1 MNKEIEYLKKY
12 LKDKD
17 METAIKELESGIPVQ
32 YIVGNVDFYG
42 NTFKVNKNTLIPRF
56 ETELLVEKTI
66 KYINKYFNNEIK
78 ILDIGTGSGCIAIT
92 LNKLL
97 DNSGVTAVD
106 ISKDALD
113 VARENN
119 KINNTDVNF
128 IESDVFSNINDKYD
142 VIISNPPYI
151 SYDEDIMDVVYNNE
165 PHMALYADDN
175 GLYFYDKILRECRKY
190 LNDRFLIAFEI
201 GYKQG
206 NDILNIIN
214 KYFDTYPGVRDYMDK
229 EIETAKKN
237 GYVKTIM
244 NRKRVIDELKST
256 NYMIRNMGERMALNT
271 PVQGSASDILKKAMI
286 EIDEI
291 FEKENI
297 KSKMLLQVH
306 DELIFNVYDDEI
318 DKVKEIVY
326 NTMTNV
332 FDLKVPLDVDIEL
345 GNNWYEAK

>member
-17 METAIKELESGIPVQ
+17 MNIAIKELESGIPVQ

-42 NTFKVNKNTLIPRF
+42 YTFKVNKNTLIPRF

-97 DNSGVTAVD
+97 DNSRVTAVD

-175 GLYFYDKILRECRKY
+175 GLYFYDKILMECRKY
-190 LNDRFLIAFEI
+190 LNDRFFIAFEI

-214 KYFDTYPGVRDYMDK
+214 KYFDNVNISLEKDYSGRD
-229 EIETAKKN
+229 
-237 GYVKTIM
+237 
-244 NRKRVIDELKST
+244 RF
-256 NYMIRNMGERMALNT
+256 
-271 PVQGSASDILKKAMI
+271 
-286 EIDEI
+286 I
-291 FEKENI
+291 FIWN
-297 KSKMLLQVH
+297 H
-306 DELIFNVYDDEI
+306 
-318 DKVKEIVY
+318 
-326 NTMTNV
+326 
-332 FDLKVPLDVDIEL
+332 
-345 GNNWYEAK
+345 

>member
-56 ETELLVEKTI
+56 ETELLIEKTI

-97 DNSGVTAVD
+97 DNSMVTAVD

-151 SYDEDIMDVVYNNE
+151 SFDEDIMDIVKNNE
-165 PHMALYADDN
+165 PYIALYAENN
-175 GLYFYDKILRECRKY
+175 GLYYYNKILKECKNY
-190 LNDRFLIAFEI
+190 LNDRFFIAFEI
-201 GYKQG
+201 GYLQAK
-206 NDILNIIN
+206 DIIDMIN
-214 KYFDTYPGVRDYMDK
+214 KYFKDVNISVEKDYSDK
-229 EIETAKKN
+229 DRFIF
-237 GYVKTIM
+237 
-244 NRKRVIDELKST
+244 ID
-256 NYMIRNMGERMALNT
+256 
-271 PVQGSASDILKKAMI
+271 
-286 EIDEI
+286 
-291 FEKENI
+291 NI
-297 KSKMLLQVH
+297 
-306 DELIFNVYDDEI
+306 N
-318 DKVKEIVY
+318 
-326 NTMTNV
+326 
-332 FDLKVPLDVDIEL
+332 
-345 GNNWYEAK
+345 

>member
-1 MNKEIEYLKKY
+1 MKQKQVNVQQVMTKYGIEGDIKQIYSTAWNIGDEFVLKKYVNFEELKRNVDVLSILYSEQIPVPKIIATPNNEKY

-66 KYINKYFNNEIK
+66 KYINMYFNNEIK

-97 DNSGVTAVD
+97 DNSMVTAVD
-106 ISKDALD
+106 ISKEALD

-128 IESDVFSNINDKYD
+128 IKSDVFSNINDKYD

-175 GLYFYDKILRECRKY
+175 GLYFYDKILNECRKY
-190 LNDRFLIAFEI
+190 LNDRFIIAFEI

-214 KYFDTYPGVRDYMDK
+214 KYFDNVNISLEKDYSGRD
-229 EIETAKKN
+229 
-237 GYVKTIM
+237 
-244 NRKRVIDELKST
+244 RF
-256 NYMIRNMGERMALNT
+256 
-271 PVQGSASDILKKAMI
+271 
-286 EIDEI
+286 I
-291 FEKENI
+291 FIWN
-297 KSKMLLQVH
+297 H
-306 DELIFNVYDDEI
+306 
-318 DKVKEIVY
+318 
-326 NTMTNV
+326 
-332 FDLKVPLDVDIEL
+332 
-345 GNNWYEAK
+345 

>member
-17 METAIKELESGIPVQ
+17 MNIAIKELESGIPVQ

-42 NTFKVNKNTLIPRF
+42 YTFKVNKNTLIPRF

-97 DNSGVTAVD
+97 DNSRVTAVD
-106 ISKDALD
+106 ISKNALD
-113 VARENN
+113 VARENS

-175 GLYFYDKILRECRKY
+175 GLYFYDKILMECRKY
-190 LNDRFLIAFEI
+190 LNDRFFIAFEI

-206 NDILNIIN
+206 NDIINIIN
-214 KYFDTYPGVRDYMDK
+214 KYFDNVNISLEKDYSGRD
-229 EIETAKKN
+229 
-237 GYVKTIM
+237 
-244 NRKRVIDELKST
+244 RF
-256 NYMIRNMGERMALNT
+256 
-271 PVQGSASDILKKAMI
+271 
-286 EIDEI
+286 I
-291 FEKENI
+291 FVSNI
-297 KSKMLLQVH
+297 
-306 DELIFNVYDDEI
+306 N
-318 DKVKEIVY
+318 
-326 NTMTNV
+326 
-332 FDLKVPLDVDIEL
+332 
-345 GNNWYEAK
+345 

>member
-1 MNKEIEYLKKY
+1 MKIKERNQKELFNKFMNKEIEYLKKY

-97 DNSGVTAVD
+97 DNSRVTAVD

-190 LNDRFLIAFEI
+190 LNDMSLIAFEI

-214 KYFDTYPGVRDYMDK
+214 KYFDNVNISLEKDYSDRDRFIFVWNHQFNTSDFYIDFY
-229 EIETAKKN
+229 KKS
-237 GYVKTIM
+237 
-244 NRKRVIDELKST
+244 L
-256 NYMIRNMGERMALNT
+256 
-271 PVQGSASDILKKAMI
+271 
-286 EIDEI
+286 
-291 FEKENI
+291 
-297 KSKMLLQVH
+297 
-306 DELIFNVYDDEI
+306 
-318 DKVKEIVY
+318 Y
-326 NTMTNV
+326 NTI
-332 FDLKVPLDVDIEL
+332 DLDFLNCLYFLVSAKVLQEVQQ
-345 GNNWYEAK
+345 